1 MWSRTSCSYLT
12 KVLCLTV
19 SLKES
24 LSHRSMYSPT
34 LWLPASK
41 ISPPS
46 RSESALASF
55 VATSWRVLP

>member
-12 KVLCLTV
+12 KVHCRPV

-24 LSHRSMYSPT
+24 LSHRSTYSPT

-41 ISPPS
+41 IKPLSPNVP
-46 RSESALASF
+46 
-55 VATSWRVLP
+55 